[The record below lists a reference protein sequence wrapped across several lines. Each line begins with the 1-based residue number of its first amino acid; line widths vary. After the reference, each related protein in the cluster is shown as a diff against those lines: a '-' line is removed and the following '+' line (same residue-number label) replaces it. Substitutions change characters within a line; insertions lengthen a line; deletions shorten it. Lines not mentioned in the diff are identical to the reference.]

1 MDVGCLECA
10 VWLMGRVVDDF
21 ARPCGCRHPPIDG
34 RAYGT
39 PVTQVHGQVQAG
51 GRAAVPR
58 EGDGL
63 RRGRPGARRRPVEPR
78 RLAQTVVCG
87 PSGVGGQPARHLGVR
102 RARFPVQP
110 NGLLLEFRRVSA
122 RWIAHGPPRVPP
134 LQPSCRNGKRL
145 VNGNGTDSDSPS
157 RPFSCSGSI
166 SLLSSGVR
174 LSAARLGSVALVAFA
189 RRRRAG
195 LRRSR
200 SAMIPC
206 AGLPLL

>member
-1 MDVGCLECA
+1 MGHPSPKYTAKFKQGA
-10 VWLMGRVVDDF
+10 VRL
-21 ARPCGCRHPPIDG
+21 
-34 RAYGT
+34 Y
-39 PVTQVHGQVQAG
+39 
-51 GRAAVPR
+51 R
-58 EGDGL
+58 ERGDGL

-122 RWIAHGPPRVPP
+122 RWIAHGPPRFPP